1 MMKKF
6 KKNIIRLPKL
16 SKNDEVEEKERY
28 CFSKLMTYIPW
39 REEMLK
45 DVIKGFSSF
54 SECYNFYKEKITP
67 LMIEYEKGDSDIK
80 EAFDEISKM
89 QPDLE
94 KNLENL
100 EAALNEPEIESIF
113 PMSDEIDD
121 EIEDDHDN
129 SYPTAECTKD
139 VVNANRSYYAE
150 IRSLNI
156 EQQRIFLYVLGW
168 VRKKS

>member
-1 MMKKF
+1 
-6 KKNIIRLPKL
+6 
-16 SKNDEVEEKERY
+16 
-28 CFSKLMTYIPW
+28 
-39 REEMLK
+39 
-45 DVIKGFSSF
+45 
-54 SECYNFYKEKITP
+54 
-67 LMIEYEKGDSDIK
+67 MIEYEKGDSDIK

-94 KNLENL
+94 KNLKNL

-121 EIEDDHDN
+121 EIEDDHNN

-139 VVNANRSYYAE
+139 VVNSNRSYYAE

-156 EQQRIFLYVLGW
+156 EQ
-168 VRKKS
+168 